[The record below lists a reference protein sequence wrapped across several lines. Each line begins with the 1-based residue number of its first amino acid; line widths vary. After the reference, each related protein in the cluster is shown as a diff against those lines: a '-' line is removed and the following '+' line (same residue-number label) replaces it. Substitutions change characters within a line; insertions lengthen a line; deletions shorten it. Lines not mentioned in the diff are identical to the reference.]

1 VDISGSVKAVFEIVK
16 FKGSIN
22 HVPCASFPV
31 IQFILSK
38 AAGKTPEGIQFL
50 SKAIEVAGRVDQ
62 GDVRIAN
69 DILRTIPDPVGL
81 AFVVGAEEAE
91 RQMAVVDKRPLAQEA
106 LAFDL
111 KEICARRIP
120 VQIPLNLFS
129 PDALYF
135 ARYKGSLIL
144 IKIGKSRQ
152 MQRRFNTHAGNE
164 IVIVAYVENAGALE
178 NAFHTIFKKV
188 KATDKDGIPQGQ
200 REWFNTDME
209 PEEIIERYLESAIV
223 LAGAEL
229 GLVTVGQDEQVQKKR
244 KLEVEEKEVEL
255 EERRASVQIRLA
267 DAKQREAEVK
277 IKESEVKIKENKAQL
292 ENEFYQVKLQMLKDG
307 KITLEQFSSHK

>member
-1 VDISGSVKAVFEIVK
+1 
-16 FKGSIN
+16 
-22 HVPCASFPV
+22 
-31 IQFILSK
+31 
-38 AAGKTPEGIQFL
+38 
-50 SKAIEVAGRVDQ
+50 
-62 GDVRIAN
+62 
-69 DILRTIPDPVGL
+69 
-81 AFVVGAEEAE
+81 
-91 RQMAVVDKRPLAQEA
+91 
-106 LAFDL
+106 
-111 KEICARRIP
+111 
-120 VQIPLNLFS
+120 
-129 PDALYF
+129 
-135 ARYKGSLIL
+135 
-144 IKIGKSRQ
+144 
-152 MQRRFNTHAGNE
+152 
-164 IVIVAYVENAGALE
+164 
-178 NAFHTIFKKV
+178 
-188 KATDKDGIPQGQ
+188 
-200 REWFNTDME
+200 ME